1 MDAVARQV
9 RYGPRPSEAK
19 FIGWRGNDSLM
30 PTVPFL
36 DFSREYEE
44 IGSEML
50 SAAETALRSGD
61 YILGDQVEAFENSF
75 AEYVGAD
82 FGIGVNS
89 GSDALN
95 LALDAV
101 NIEEGDEVILP
112 SHTFVSTADAVVR
125 NGGIPVFVDID
136 PETYT
141 IDPSSV
147 ERNLTEDAAAI
158 IAVHLY
164 GQPADMDPLLELA
177 REHDLAIIEDA
188 SQAHGA
194 TYKNQPVGS
203 IGDVGCFSLYP
214 TKNLGAYGDAGIAV
228 TSDDEL
234 AEYLRM
240 AREYG
245 SPRKYRYEF
254 VGSNSRLDELQA
266 AFLNEKLEYLD
277 EFNQR
282 RRDCAAQYDSL
293 LEGVATPTVADDVSH
308 VYHLYVVRTPN
319 RDALQEHLS
328 ENGVQTLV
336 HYPTP
341 IHQQPA
347 YEDIGRTGDLSV
359 TERIADRILSLPMHP
374 WCRSDEIEY
383 TATLINEFE
392 S

>member
-1 MDAVARQV
+1 
-9 RYGPRPSEAK
+9 
-19 FIGWRGNDSLM
+19 M

-50 SAAETALRSGD
+50 SAAEIVLSSGH
-61 YILGDQVEAFENSF
+61 YILGDQVEAFERSF
-75 AEYVGAD
+75 VEYVGASH
-82 FGIGVNS
+82 GIGVNS

-95 LALDAV
+95 LALNAL

-136 PETYT
+136 SETYT
-141 IDPSSV
+141 INPSSV
-147 ERNLTEDAAAI
+147 QRNITEDTAAI

-164 GQPADMDPLLELA
+164 GQPADMNPLVDLA

-194 TYKNQPVGS
+194 TYKGRPVGD

-234 AEYLRM
+234 AEHLRM

-254 VGSNSRLDELQA
+254 VGANSRLDELQA

-293 LEGVATPTVADDVSH
+293 LESVDTPTVADDASH
-308 VYHLYVVRTPN
+308 VYHLYVVQTPH

-341 IHQQPA
+341 IHEQPA

-359 TERIADRILSLPMHP
+359 TERTADSILSLPMHP

-383 TATLINEFE
+383 VAEQIDEFE
-392 S
+392 P

>member
-1 MDAVARQV
+1 
-9 RYGPRPSEAK
+9 
-19 FIGWRGNDSLM
+19 M

-36 DFSREYEE
+36 DFSREYDE

-50 SAAETALRSGD
+50 AAAETVLSSGD
-61 YILGDQVEAFENSF
+61 YILGNQVEAFERDF
-75 AEYVGAD
+75 AEYVDAD
-82 FGIGVNS
+82 HGIGVNS

-101 NIEEGDEVILP
+101 DIEAGDEVILP
-112 SHTFVSTADAVVR
+112 AHTFVSTADAVVH

-147 ERNLTEDAAAI
+147 ERNLTEDTAAI

-177 REHDLAIIEDA
+177 REHDLAIVEDA

-194 TYKNQPVGS
+194 TYKNRPVGD

-254 VGSNSRLDELQA
+254 VGSNSRLDEFQA
-266 AFLNEKLEYLD
+266 AFLDEKLEYLD

-293 LEGVATPTVADDVSH
+293 LESVVTPTVADDVSH
-308 VYHLYVVRTPN
+308 VYHLYVVQTPH
-319 RDALQEHLS
+319 RDALREHLS
-328 ENGVQTLV
+328 ESGVQTLI

-359 TERIADRILSLPMHP
+359 TERTADRILSLPMHP

-383 TATLINEFE
+383 IAALIEEFE
-392 S
+392 A